1 MKKERFFELVRLVLS
16 GLIGTVL
23 GYITLWILKEYFG
36 MNYMTASEISFTLSY
51 LVSFILQKYWTFKN
65 KSTLPEFM
73 AQLILYFG
81 MAFIFFSANKGM
93 MSILVEQFHIH
104 YLVSQLITLIVIAV
118 LSLFTTKMIFK
129 KLKNPAT

>member
-1 MKKERFFELVRLVLS
+1 MRLVLS

-51 LVSFILQKYWTFKN
+51 LVSFILQKYCTFKN